1 MFIFNHNLPF
11 STCFVARNS
20 IEFIK
25 RLAKIDLHFQPPFQS
40 CLKGVETKQ
49 VSLIQRVVWIS
60 KVPDQLRFNYFRL
73 FDFDLF
79 ESETAHL
86 CQLFYYLKFNYT
98 ESKNW
103 RVHIL
108 LVIWGRNLTL
118 RKSVVNVWQ
127 GWILIVCWGW
137 CDILYLSLSFYFII
151 FSWFFSLY
159 CNRLQQ

>member
-1 MFIFNHNLPF
+1 MFILDHNWPF
-11 STCFVARNS
+11 PTCFIAWNS
-20 IEFIK
+20 FEFIK
-25 RLAKIDLHFQPPFQS
+25 WLAKIDLHFQPPFQS

-49 VSLIQRVVWIS
+49 ISLIQSVVRIS

-79 ESETAHL
+79 EGKTAHF
-86 CQLFYYLKFNYT
+86 CQLFYYLKFNYA

-108 LVIWGRNLTL
+108 LEVWGRNLIL

-127 GWILIVCWGW
+127 GWRLIVCWGW
-137 CDILYLSLSFYFII
+137 CDILDRSLSLYFII
-151 FSWFFSLY
+151 FSWLFSLY
-159 CNRLQQ
+159 CDCLQQ